1 MGAGGDSSRFG
12 SKRRSVLILILAAA
26 SWGFGTVVS
35 KHAVAEIPPI
45 TLLCVQLASSVVGL
59 SLLMR
64 WRGIPLRSRTASPI
78 LGRLGLLNPGLA
90 YALGLLGLVQIT
102 ASLSVLLWTL
112 EPLMIL
118 VLAAV
123 VLRERI
129 GVGLVGLSLV
139 AVAGIA
145 LVIYQPGGGGSQFG
159 VVLTVAGV
167 ACCAVYTII
176 ARHWLGGADSTAQV
190 VFAQQMYA
198 LGFGVV
204 MLGAGWVLGTSPLT
218 GSVSPL
224 GWASAVGSGLLYYG
238 LAYWFY
244 LSALRQ
250 MPASSAAASFYLIPI
265 FGVAGSL
272 VVLGERLE
280 PIQWLGAALVLI
292 AVFTVLRRA
301 PDDEVELAPRPTG

>member
-1 MGAGGDSSRFG
+1 ML
-12 SKRRSVLILILAAA
+12 VLILAAA

-59 SLLMR
+59 GLLMR
-64 WRGIPLRSRTASPI
+64 WRGLALRSRTASPI

-90 YALGLLGLVQIT
+90 YALGLLGLAQIT

-118 VLAAV
+118 ILAAI

-145 LVIYQPGGGGSQFG
+145 LVIYQPGGGGSQIG

-176 ARHWLGGADSTAQV
+176 ARHWLDGADSTAQV
-190 VFAQQMYA
+190 VFSQQVYA

-204 MLGAGWVLGTSPLT
+204 MLSVGWVLGTSPLST
-218 GSVSPL
+218 SVSPL

-244 LSALRQ
+244 LSALRRL
-250 MPASSAAASFYLIPI
+250 PASTAAASFYLIPI

-272 VVLGERLE
+272 VILGERLE
-280 PIQWLGAALVLI
+280 PIQWLGAALVLV
-292 AVFTVLRRA
+292 AVFTVLRRS
-301 PDDEVELAPRPTG
+301 PNEEVELAPRPAG